1 MKNYLKKFG
10 SIFLIIC
17 GLANAAKADTYDWI
31 GAVSTDVTDI
41 RNWARLGG
49 IAGIGLGLCPGPPG
63 ATDDVRIGVASTYTP
78 TVLSLG
84 VCVNLG
90 NQTIT
95 LTRFPIVTGN
105 TTWKSITFG
114 NNGVTAA
121 TYYLRNTSGAQQS
134 FGMKYTMTLTVNGVS
149 TTLTVTGNIAQN
161 HYAGVAD
168 PRNIFNAIIAGTGNV
183 LCQGNV
189 VVGDATTQPATSVA
203 DVALFSAQVNQLTIN
218 GNILLNCNGFNNT
231 SAGEVCYPCF
241 SVEKGTTILLGQ
253 MNLVKSF
260 TPTIAGFAGLN
271 PGVLG
276 FKGYGQVIAD
286 NTGYTATAVGSPNT
300 FELRNKTPII
310 TPLIDQFYVYFT
322 FGGNSGTTL
331 FSDNNAENQT
341 VYTANEPST
350 TVTATYINT
359 TSPAYYNLTFS
370 GASTKVVD
378 KNSTIGTA
386 TPQGLSVGNNWTT
399 GGGIVNLNT
408 NNPTVT
414 VTGSWTNSTTVN
426 QDAGPITITGSVIN
440 NASGVLNL
448 GASPTGNLSIGGNYT
463 NNSGGIYTQGTGTT
477 FFNGTGAQTLLD
489 NSTAGTVFNK
499 VTFNGINAASVS
511 TMSAGTGNFAV
522 ASTGVLTMTSPAK
535 LVAGTLSAAYL
546 TLKSDVSGSAS
557 VAAIT
562 GSSTITGNVNVQRY
576 AVGGAGRRN
585 YRLLSSPVNQSLITT
600 GVPGYGF
607 TGLQATTMI
616 SGYGAV
622 GVYNGSA
629 TPTANSFDLTPLGNP
644 SVFFYYEPDAD
655 PNQRLIS
662 KSDYKGLNTINEK
675 FPIGNGFLFFFRGD
689 RTINGA
695 NGALKTSITSTPQNT
710 TMNFLGSLNQ
720 GAINVNIP
728 TNPTSTVNGNVV
740 YSTPST
746 AVSTTFS
753 STPHTPNTNDGLH
766 LVGNPYA
773 CAIDL
778 EGVTLANS
786 SVNIYMLNNAGTF
799 GVYQKGSNSG
809 SLNNGVGR
817 FVLSGQGFFIQANPS
832 GAASLSFAE
841 GCKTTS
847 PASVPVTF
855 AIAKPR
861 MFAVSKA
868 QSDAVQSADAVEPTP
883 HIMNIA
889 LTLDSVNNNETV
901 IQFGEQTA
909 KNSFDRQED
918 AYYMSGP
925 AQTTFLASYTKDNQ
939 PCLINHMGGLDSIK
953 TIPLYVEGQ
962 TDGIYTLKFAGAS
975 AIDQRY
981 KLYLLDNFKK
991 DSLDLSANDTYNF
1004 NIQRADKQTFGAT
1017 RFALVRHD
1025 SGLHYNL
1032 LAFNGAKQNNAV
1044 ALNWKTE
1051 FEGDYTN
1058 FVLQRSTD
1066 EGKTY
1071 NNMDSL
1077 RATGAGTYTYI
1088 DTKPVVGTNQY
1099 RLIQKSGSDPSK
1111 FSKIVAVDF
1120 LLPGLSKFKLYPN
1133 PATNIIKIDIGAPND
1148 NAPVLNIK
1156 IYNING
1162 LIVRNT
1168 ETTANQTLSQDV
1180 SQLDRGTYILKVT
1193 GSNNKIYGT
1202 KTFIKL

>member
-1 MKNYLKKFG
+1 LGEIDGKFSLVRGTTTIGGQILTQNTMFRILGLSTSIGNPVFSIDPPTGSTATLILTNASPINTTAIPGSTYAGTIDFYNSTGTGQATVNYAYPG
-10 SIFLIIC
+10 
-17 GLANAAKADTYDWI
+17 
-31 GAVSTDVTDI
+31 
-41 RNWARLGG
+41 
-49 IAGIGLGLCPGPPG
+49 AGIQTVY
-63 ATDDVRIGVASTYTP
+63 ATTGIS
-78 TVLSLG
+78 
-84 VCVNLG
+84 NL
-90 NQTIT
+90 NTSPALYQN
-95 LTRFPIVTGN
+95 LTFTSTGN
-105 TTWKSITFG
+105 KRPS
-114 NNGVTAA
+114 VV
-121 TYYLRNTSGAQQS
+121 SGL
-134 FGMKYTMTLTVNGVS
+134 LTVA
-149 TTLTVTGNIAQN
+149 GNIGNSASSPIDFVTSTNTVQL
-161 HYAGVAD
+161 
-168 PRNIFNAIIAGTGNV
+168 TG
-183 LCQGNV
+183 
-189 VVGDATTQPATSVA
+189 TTQ
-203 DVALFSAQVNQLTIN
+203 
-218 GNILLNCNGFNNT
+218 
-231 SAGEVCYPCF
+231 
-241 SVEKGTTILLGQ
+241 
-253 MNLVKSF
+253 
-260 TPTIAGFAGLN
+260 TIAGGSYVN
-271 PGVLG
+271 
-276 FKGYGQVIAD
+276 
-286 NTGYTATAVGSPNT
+286 ATLPALPVG
-300 FELRNKTPII
+300 
-310 TPLIDQFYVYFT
+310 
-322 FGGNSGTTL
+322 
-331 FSDNNAENQT
+331 T
-341 VYTANEPST
+341 VF
-350 TVTATYINT
+350 
-359 TSPAYYNLTFS
+359 YNLTS
-370 GASTKVVD
+370 SA
-378 KNSTIGTA
+378 
-386 TPQGLSVGNNWTT
+386 
-399 GGGIVNLNT
+399 
-408 NNPTVT
+408 PTVT
-414 VTGSWTNSTTVN
+414 LSGNNDIAAKGILAFLKTGSTAMTINASAANSLTLLSNSTG
-426 QDAGPITITGSVIN
+426 D
-440 NASGVLNL
+440 
-448 GASPTGNLSIGGNYT
+448 
-463 NNSGGIYTQGTGTT
+463 
-477 FFNGTGAQTLLD
+477 
-489 NSTAGTVFNK
+489 
-499 VTFNGINAASVS
+499 
-511 TMSAGTGNFAV
+511 
-522 ASTGVLTMTSPAK
+522 
-535 LVAGTLSAAYL
+535 
-546 TLKSDVSGSAS
+546 AS
-557 VAAIT
+557 VANLIKDASNAAIT
-562 GSSTITGNVNVQRY
+562 ASITGTVNVQRY
-576 AVGGAGRRN
+576 ANGGAGRRN
-585 YRLLSSPVNQSLITT
+585 YRLLSSPVNQSTITT

-607 TGLQATTMI
+607 TDLQATTMI

-622 GVYNGSA
+622 GTYNGSL

-655 PNQRLIS
+655 PGQRLIS

-689 RTINGA
+689 RTISGQNSQP
-695 NGALKTSITSTPQNT
+695 KTSITSTPQPT
-710 TMNFLGSLNQ
+710 TMNFAGTLNQ
-720 GAINVNIP
+720 GAVVVNIP
-728 TNPTSTVNGNVV
+728 TNPTSTVNGNIV

-746 AVSTTFS
+746 AVSPTFS
-753 STPHTPNTNDGLH
+753 YTPHTPNTNDGLH

-778 EGVTLANS
+778 DLITLANS
-786 SVNIYMLNNAGTF
+786 SVNIYMLNNSGTF
-799 GVYQKGSNSG
+799 GVYQKGSANNT
-809 SLNNGVGR
+809 LNNGVGR
-817 FVLSGQGFFIQANPS
+817 FVLSGQGFFIQANS
-832 GAASLSFAE
+832 SATASLSFAE

-1077 RATGAGTYTYI
+1077 RATGSGTYTYI